1 MSNVYVLGLEDGKY
15 YVGKT
20 DNISKRVE
28 DHVSHRGSAW
38 TQMYRPRSVETVI
51 HNARAY
57 DEDNVTKELMRRY
70 GTDNVRGGSYSRV
83 DLNPRTVGDQRLE
96 FRTAQDRCLRCGR
109 EGHWAR
115 DCYARTEV
123 EHDDTTCFRCRRELM
138 QRPAPMEHGTP
149 ESARV
154 QNSRVAR
161 HRLALGQVGLREAAL
176 PSAFLRALA
185 ESERLGL
192 HGCQVFICDGRQ
204 HTAVGGRETTCIRR
218 GRQMCARTRE
228 LAPEP
233 HSGASP

>member
-1 MSNVYVLGLEDGKY
+1 MSHVYVLGLEDGKY

-57 DEDNVTKELMRRY
+57 DEDDVTKELMRRY

-123 EHDDTTCFRCRRELM
+123 EHDDTTCFRC
-138 QRPAPMEHGTP
+138 
-149 ESARV
+149 
-154 QNSRVAR
+154 
-161 HRLALGQVGLREAAL
+161 
-176 PSAFLRALA
+176 
-185 ESERLGL
+185 
-192 HGCQVFICDGRQ
+192 GRKGHWASQ
-204 HTAVGGRETTCIRR
+204 CN
-218 GRQMCARTRE
+218 ARTKVERTRRLVTCYRCGE
-228 LAPEP
+228 PGHIAP
-233 HSGASP
+233 HCDA